1 VVAAAHRFHVFD
13 HFGSALVLN
22 YDDGVLVVGVA
33 PELLT
38 NTNIRERVLLL
49 RSITIAFCNNAGAA

>member
-38 NTNIRERVLLL
+38 NTNI
-49 RSITIAFCNNAGAA
+49 